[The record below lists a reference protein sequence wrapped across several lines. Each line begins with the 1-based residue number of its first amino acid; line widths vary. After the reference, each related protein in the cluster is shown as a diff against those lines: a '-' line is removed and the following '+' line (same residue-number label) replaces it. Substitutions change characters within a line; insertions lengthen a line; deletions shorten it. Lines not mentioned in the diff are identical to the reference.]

1 MRKLIGQL
9 MSALISALV
18 DVLVSALMSV
28 LMVALLGV
36 RNAMERP
43 GVRCPTPTG
52 GTRQCP
58 APRQTTRQP
67 QQQQSR
73 GRPQATNSNSFV
85 QVLYLSFLVRHYCVC
100 EQSWQTDTCGGDH
113 SATVC
118 DPRMRT
124 VNTGVECGAWDDWY
138 YYR

>member
-1 MRKLIGQL
+1 MRWKDPGSGALPLLVGPG
-9 MSALISALV
+9 SAPPPV
-18 DVLVSALMSV
+18 
-28 LMVALLGV
+28 
-36 RNAMERP
+36 
-43 GVRCPTPTG
+43 
-52 GTRQCP
+52 
-58 APRQTTRQP
+58 
-67 QQQQSR
+67 
-73 GRPQATNSNSFV
+73 RPQGSHNNNRVRVGLQGTNSNSFV

-118 DPRMRT
+118 DPGMRT